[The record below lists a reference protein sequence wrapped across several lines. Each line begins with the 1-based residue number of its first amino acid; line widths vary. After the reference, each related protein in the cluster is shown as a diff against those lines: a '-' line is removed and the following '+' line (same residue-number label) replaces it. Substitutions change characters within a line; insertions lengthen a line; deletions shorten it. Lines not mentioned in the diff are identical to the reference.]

1 MEGKPNDSVARGAP
15 YICQYRMIQVRYAH
29 GGGECYKNDVEAEK
43 RKEKKRKR
51 QERNKLIIRVSS

>member
-15 YICQYRMIQVRYAH
+15 YRMIQVRYAH